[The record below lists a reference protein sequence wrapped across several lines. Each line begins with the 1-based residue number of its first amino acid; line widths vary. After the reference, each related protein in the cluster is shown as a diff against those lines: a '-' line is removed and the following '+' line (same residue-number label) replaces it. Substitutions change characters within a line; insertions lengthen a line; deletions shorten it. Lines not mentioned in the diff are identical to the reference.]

1 MNIQNATLYYT
12 HNKYFKLQI
21 QRIKVL
27 FMKVI
32 DTDSVQYT
40 KEPLY
45 SFMWCNY
52 PRKVVF
58 TTGIENALITIIT
71 NNCTKFS

>member
-1 MNIQNATLYYT
+1 MCDKTAIKIVHDLKMCGYAIFDIWDMNIQNATLYYT

-32 DTDSVQYT
+32 SSDSV
-40 KEPLY
+40 
-45 SFMWCNY
+45 
-52 PRKVVF
+52 
-58 TTGIENALITIIT
+58 
-71 NNCTKFS
+71 